1 MGKSPLELATQIAR
15 SFFAINI
22 DWTARREMIFLF
34 ALNHQRTRQNLLGKG
49 NQFLCQQRNP
59 RVSSPFRVASKANR
73 ERTREWGPRQS
84 RERLSHCLVL
94 SVTLSLSRVS
104 FASRATRVLLLM
116 ISHEGRSRARLACR
130 FPAP

>member
-1 MGKSPLELATQIAR
+1 
-15 SFFAINI
+15 
-22 DWTARREMIFLF
+22 MIFLF

-84 RERLSHCLVL
+84 RERLSSLGH
-94 SVTLSLSRVS
+94 SESLSRLFRFACYSRVTSYDIPRREEQSSACLQVS
-104 FASRATRVLLLM
+104 STVNMQVFHV
-116 ISHEGRSRARLACR
+116 R
-130 FPAP
+130 FIFNY